1 MGRWEDYQKKLEPKE
16 IVMTY
21 TAGLSNWS
29 KFEENNKKFD
39 FVFTGPLN
47 EFRTSILNKFK
58 ETSIYVHDGF
68 LNRSKYEKIV
78 SQSKYYLCL
87 QQSEDWPTIS
97 VSKMMRALHNK
108 TIPILLDTKYL
119 KNFEMAKY
127 AIKIDKNIMRSDIE
141 NLLSEYS
148 KNSEILINYKNLKK
162 DNFSKL
168 KEMILINKENF
179 EKKNNIIF
187 PNYNLSQLR

>member
-1 MGRWEDYQKKLEPKE
+1 M
-16 IVMTY
+16 
-21 TAGLSNWS
+21 
-29 KFEENNKKFD
+29 
-39 FVFTGPLN
+39 FTTIRRLA
-47 EFRTSILNKFK
+47 
-58 ETSIYVHDGF
+58 
-68 LNRSKYEKIV
+68 
-78 SQSKYYLCL
+78 
-87 QQSEDWPTIS
+87 TIS

-162 DNFSKL
+162 
-168 KEMILINKENF
+168 
-179 EKKNNIIF
+179 IIF
-187 PNYNLSQLR
+187 QN